1 MATFKKTILSLLIS
15 VLLTGLFYA
24 LAFTSLFNLP
34 EISFYI
40 PSETE
45 IKLILFI
52 SLFLTVFLLIFFLF
66 NLRQDPHAIVQ
77 NRLKLLET
85 SLIEQFFEHKEG
97 FDKTRWNLELEQ
109 RREEIIIQLKQG
121 IKASKKEMKKI
132 NAMIQRTWE
141 KSILASGDTSAQVL
155 KPVTNTSSTGSHG
168 PRPGLLMKAA
178 AVAAVSNVE
187 TEKSEAATTAELE
200 EMEIVSPF
208 SSILHDL
215 SRNDIIKTREGI
227 HYINEDAL
235 SPKTKSPAPQTL
247 NRDFK
252 ELVDSVIS

>member
-1 MATFKKTILSLLIS
+1 MATLKKTILSLLFSFLLIS
-15 VLLTGLFYA
+15 LFSA
-24 LAFTSLFNLP
+24 LAFTGLFNLP
-34 EISFYI
+34 EMNFYI

-45 IKLILFI
+45 MKLILLF

-66 NLRQDPHAIVQ
+66 NLRQDPITIVQ

-109 RREEIIIQLKQG
+109 RRKEIIVQLKQG
-121 IKASKKEMKKI
+121 IKASSKEMKKI
-132 NAMIQRTWE
+132 DAMIKRIWE
-141 KSILASGDTSAQVL
+141 NSILASGEATQGL
-155 KPVTNTSSTGSHG
+155 KPDLRPGS
-168 PRPGLLMKAA
+168 GLLMKAA
-178 AVAAVSNVE
+178 AVAATVNAE
-187 TEKSEAATTAELE
+187 IIKTEAVATAELE
-200 EMEIVSPF
+200 ELEIVSPF

-215 SRNDIIKTREGI
+215 SRNDIIKVREGV
-227 HYINEDAL
+227 HYVNGDAL
-235 SPKTKSPAPQTL
+235 NPKSKSTAPNTL